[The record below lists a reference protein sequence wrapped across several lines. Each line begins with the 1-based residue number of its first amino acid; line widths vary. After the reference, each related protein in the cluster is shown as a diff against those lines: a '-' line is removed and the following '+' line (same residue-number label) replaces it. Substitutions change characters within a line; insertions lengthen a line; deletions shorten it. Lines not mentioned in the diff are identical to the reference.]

1 MTAPDGLP
9 QPKRTLALATVMM
22 TLGMAVL
29 DTSATNVA
37 LPSIATTLQAN
48 PSHAIWVVNAFQLA
62 QVVSLLPLAALGEI
76 YGYRRIYVAGV
87 VLYTL
92 ASLACTFADSLT
104 ALALARVAQGFGSA
118 GIMGV
123 NLALVRHI
131 VPRDRLGRAI
141 GMTAMVVATAST
153 VGPSYAGFV
162 LGLASWPWLFA
173 LNVPLGILS
182 LLTGTRYLPVTAGE
196 ARRYDRV
203 AALLTAASIGL
214 VVMTLIAVGHGL
226 AWHVV
231 AALAVLAALASAG
244 MVRRQANHPTPI
256 LPVDLLRI
264 PLFGL
269 SVATSVAS
277 FASQMITLTAL
288 PFRFHYDFGFPPAL
302 IGVLMVPWP
311 LAVGIMAP
319 VSGRLSDRYPA
330 GLLGGAGLM
339 LMACGMVAL
348 GSLPAQPAMA
358 DIMWRMA
365 LCGIGFGLFQTPNN
379 RALVTSAPPSRS
391 GATSGMQSTARLFG
405 QALGAALV
413 ALLLRLMPED
423 GAMLALFMAACFAG
437 CGMIVSLLRIGQ
449 KPREGT

>member
-162 LGLASWPWLFA
+162 LGL
-173 LNVPLGILS
+173 
-182 LLTGTRYLPVTAGE
+182 E
-196 ARRYDRV
+196 
-203 AALLTAASIGL
+203 IGR
-214 VVMTLIAVGHGL
+214 A
-226 AWHVV
+226 HV
-231 AALAVLAALASAG
+231 
-244 MVRRQANHPTPI
+244 
-256 LPVDLLRI
+256 
-264 PLFGL
+264 
-269 SVATSVAS
+269 
-277 FASQMITLTAL
+277 
-288 PFRFHYDFGFPPAL
+288 
-302 IGVLMVPWP
+302 
-311 LAVGIMAP
+311 
-319 VSGRLSDRYPA
+319 
-330 GLLGGAGLM
+330 
-339 LMACGMVAL
+339 
-348 GSLPAQPAMA
+348 
-358 DIMWRMA
+358 
-365 LCGIGFGLFQTPNN
+365 
-379 RALVTSAPPSRS
+379 
-391 GATSGMQSTARLFG
+391 
-405 QALGAALV
+405 
-413 ALLLRLMPED
+413 
-423 GAMLALFMAACFAG
+423 
-437 CGMIVSLLRIGQ
+437 
-449 KPREGT
+449 